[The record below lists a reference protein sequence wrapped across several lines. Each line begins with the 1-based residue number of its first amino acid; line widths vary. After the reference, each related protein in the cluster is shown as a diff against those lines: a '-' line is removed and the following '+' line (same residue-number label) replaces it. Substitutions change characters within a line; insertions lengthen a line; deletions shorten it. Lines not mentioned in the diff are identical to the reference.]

1 MPKALKK
8 ETEKNLAKEEKEKKS
23 ANKYDATTI
32 QVLEGVEAV
41 RKRPGMYI
49 GDTTSRGLHHLVYE
63 VVDNSID
70 EALAGHASFVQVVI
84 DADGSCRV
92 TDDGRGIPVDE
103 HKGQKKSA
111 LEVVMTTL
119 HAGGKFDNKAY
130 RVSGGLHGVGVSVT
144 NALSEWCEVEVKRD
158 GGIHTQSYKRGRP
171 VSKVQ
176 VTGKTKDHGTTVS
189 FMPDK
194 EIFNT
199 IEFSFDVLANR
210 LRELAFLNKGI
221 KVGIR
226 DERNKKE
233 IKEQTFLYKGG
244 ISEFIEYL
252 NRNKNPL
259 HKKIFYVNRV
269 KDGIE
274 AEVALQYNDSY
285 SEEVF
290 SFANNINTVEGGTHL
305 SGFKT
310 ALTRATNQYAKNK
323 EMLKGIEGTL
333 SGTDLTEGLTAVVSV
348 KVPQPQFEGQT
359 KTKLGNGEV
368 EGIVY
373 SVVYEGLGAFYEE
386 NPPIANKIVEK
397 AVLALRAREAAR
409 KARELTRRKGAL
421 DSAALP
427 GKLADCSD
435 SDPKNCEIYL
445 VEGDSA
451 GGSAKQGRD
460 RRFQAIL
467 PLRGKIINVE
477 KARIDKVLSN
487 EEIRTIIT
495 AVGCGIEEEFNL
507 EKLRYNKI
515 ILMCDAD
522 VDGSHIR
529 TLLLTFF
536 YRQMRKLIENGHIYI
551 AQPPLYKIKR
561 GKQEEY
567 VQNEDRMNDMLL
579 QMGIEGVKLKKTKKK
594 GEFSGKDLREILDL
608 TQALEDLERVLY
620 RHGIHLNH
628 YLSAYD
634 AKKGFPIYW
643 VRVPQENFETFLYTE
658 AEREDFL
665 AKWSK
670 KKKSEPAPPKE
681 EKEVKGKEKDK
692 GKTKGKGEAPAEEA
706 ETEPEEDPFEW
717 AEIPEA
723 TEFEKA
729 RKRLARFEFDLTDF
743 AGREGETFE
752 IGDEKK
758 KEAAK
763 SLGEALNWIRGRAK
777 DGMNIQRYKGLGE
790 MNPTQLWD
798 TTMNPETRTVLKVTL
813 EDSVAA
819 DEMFTVLMGDQVEPR
834 RAFIER
840 HARLVRNLDV

>member
-1 MPKALKK
+1 M
-8 ETEKNLAKEEKEKKS
+8 AKEEKEKKKGAAAGS
-23 ANKYDATTI
+23 YDATTI

-49 GDTTSRGLHHLVYE
+49 GDTTLRGLHHLVYE

-70 EALAGHASFVQVVI
+70 EALAGHATHVTVI
-84 DADGSCRV
+84 IQSDGSV
-92 TDDGRGIPVDE
+92 KVSDDGRGIPVDE

-144 NALSEWCEVEVKRD
+144 NALSEWCDVEVRRD
-158 GGIHTQSYKRGRP
+158 GSVHKQTYAAGKPT
-171 VSKVQ
+171 SKVQ
-176 VTGKTKDHGTTVS
+176 VTGKTKERGTTVT
-189 FMPDK
+189 FLADK
-194 EIFNT
+194 KIFEN
-199 IEFSFDVLANR
+199 IEFSYDTLSNR

-221 KVGIR
+221 KVSIR

-233 IKEQTFLYKGG
+233 IKEQTFVYKGG

-259 HKKIFYVNRV
+259 HKKILYVNRT
-269 KDGIE
+269 KDGVE

-290 SFANNINTVEGGTHL
+290 SFANNINTIEGGTHL

-323 EMLKGIEGTL
+323 DMLKGIEGAL

-373 SVVYEGLGAFYEE
+373 SVVYEGLTAFYEE

-397 AVLALRAREAAR
+397 ATLALRAREAAR

-487 EEIRTIIT
+487 EEIRTMIT
-495 AVGCGIEEEFNL
+495 AIGAGISEEFNI

-536 YRQMRKLIENGHIYI
+536 YRQMRKLIEGGHIYI

-561 GKQEEY
+561 GKHEEY
-567 VQNEDRMNDMLL
+567 IQNEEKLNSIL
-579 QMGIEGVKLKKTKKK
+579 MGLGIDNVKFKKLKKKT
-594 GEFSGKDLREILDL
+594 EFSGKDLREILDL
-608 TQALEDLERVLY
+608 TQAMEDLERAISRY
-620 RHGIHLNH
+620 GIHLER
-628 YLSAYD
+628 YLAAYD
-634 AKKGFPIYW
+634 AQKGFPTIL
-643 VRVPQENFETFLYTE
+643 VRIPTEQFETYLYS
-658 AEREDFL
+658 EDEKQDFIT
-665 AKWSK
+665 KWGK
-670 KKKSEPAPPKE
+670 KKKDAPKKAVAEGEEDELEP
-681 EKEVKGKEKDK
+681 
-692 GKTKGKGEAPAEEA
+692 
-706 ETEPEEDPFEW
+706 DPFEW
-717 AEIPEA
+717 TEIPEGL
-723 TEFEKA
+723 EFTKA
-729 RKRLARFEFDLTDF
+729 RKRFTKFEFDLEDYL
-743 AGREGETFE
+743 GREGELFE
-752 IGDEKK
+752 VGDDKK
-758 KEAAK
+758 KEQVK
-763 SLGEALNWIRGRAK
+763 SLAAALTWSKARAK
-777 DGMNIQRYKGLGE
+777 EGMNIQRYKGLGE

-798 TTMNPETRTVLKVTL
+798 TTMNPETRTVLRVTL
-813 EDSVAA
+813 DDVVAA

-834 RAFIER
+834 RLFIER

>member
-1 MPKALKK
+1 MTKAAKK
-8 ETEKNLAKEEKEKKS
+8 ETEKTLAKEEKQKKKS
-23 ANKYDATTI
+23 GEATTGKYDATTI

-49 GDTTSRGLHHLVYE
+49 GDTTARGLHHLVYE

-70 EALAGHASFVQVVI
+70 EALAGHATFVQVVI
-84 DADGSCRV
+84 QADGSCRV
-92 TDDGRGIPVDE
+92 SDDGRGIPVDE
-103 HKGQKKSA
+103 HKGMKKSA

-144 NALSEWCEVEVKRD
+144 NALSEWCEVEVRRD
-158 GGIHTQSYKRGRP
+158 GGIFEQRYEKGKA
-171 VSKVQ
+171 VSKV
-176 VTGKTKDHGTTVS
+176 VNKGKTKEHGTSVT
-189 FMPDK
+189 FLPDK
-194 EIFNT
+194 EIFNS
-199 IEFSFDVLANR
+199 IELTFDTLTNR

-221 KVGIR
+221 KVAIR

-233 IKEQTFLYKGG
+233 IKESVFLYKGG

-259 HKKIFYVNRV
+259 HKKIVYVCRT
-269 KDGIE
+269 KDGVE

-285 SEEVF
+285 SEDIF
-290 SFANNINTVEGGTHL
+290 SFANNINTHEGGTHL

-310 ALTRATNQYAKNK
+310 ALTRATNQHAKNK
-323 EMLKGIEGTL
+323 DMLKGIEGTL

-373 SVVYEGLGAFYEE
+373 SVVYEGLTNFYEE

-435 SDPKNCEIYL
+435 NDPKNCEIYL

-495 AVGCGIEEEFNL
+495 AIGAGISDEFNL
-507 EKLRYNKI
+507 EKLRYHKV

-529 TLLLTFF
+529 TLILTFF
-536 YRQMRKLIENGHIYI
+536 YRQMRKLLEGGHIYI

-561 GKQEEY
+561 GKHEEY
-567 VQNEDRMNDMLL
+567 IQNEDKLNEIL
-579 QMGIEGVKLKKTKKK
+579 MGLGIDGVKLKKGKKK

-608 TQALEDLERVLY
+608 TQAMEDLDRVLS
-620 RHGIHLNH
+620 RHGIHVERFLAAH
-628 YLSAYD
+628 D
-634 AKKGFPIYW
+634 AKKGFPPIL
-643 VRVPQENFETFLYTE
+643 VRNASEHFETFLYSE
-658 AEREDFL
+658 AEKQEFIS
-665 AKWSK
+665 KWMK
-670 KKKSEPAPPKE
+670 KKKETPK
-681 EKEVKGKEKDK
+681 KEVNE
-692 GKTKGKGEAPAEEA
+692 GE
-706 ETEPEEDPFEW
+706 EPESEEDPFEW
-717 AEIPEA
+717 VDITEA
-723 TEFEKA
+723 AEFEKA
-729 RKRLARFEFDLTDF
+729 KKRFSKFEIELTDYL
-743 AGREGETFE
+743 GKEDETFE
-752 IGDEKK
+752 VGDEKR
-758 KEAAK
+758 KETVK
-763 SLGEALNWIRGRAK
+763 SLAAVLAWVKARAK
-777 DGMNIQRYKGLGE
+777 EGMNIQRYKGLGE
-790 MNPTQLWD
+790 MNPQQLWE
-798 TTMNPETRTVLKVTL
+798 TTMDPETRTTLRVTL
-813 EDSVAA
+813 EDAVAA
-819 DEMFTVLMGDQVEPR
+819 DEIFTILMGDQVEPR
-834 RAFIER
+834 RQFIER

>member
-1 MPKALKK
+1 MTKAVKK
-8 ETEKNLAKEEKEKKS
+8 ETEKKTLPKEKKKS
-23 ANKYDATTI
+23 GDQAAKYDATTI

-49 GDTTSRGLHHLVYE
+49 GDTTARGLHHLVYE

-84 DADGSCRV
+84 QSEGSVKV

-144 NALSEWCEVEVKRD
+144 NALSEWCEVEVHRD
-158 GGIHTQSYKRGRP
+158 GGIYKQLYEKGHAKT
-171 VSKVQ
+171 KVQ
-176 VTGKTKDHGTTVS
+176 NIGKAKDHGTTVT
-189 FMPDK
+189 FLPDK
-194 EIFNT
+194 TIFDT
-199 IEFSFDVLANR
+199 VEFSYDILANR

-221 KVGIR
+221 KVSLR

-233 IKEQTFLYKGG
+233 IKEQLFVYKGG

-252 NRNKNPL
+252 NRNKTPL
-259 HKKIFYVNRV
+259 HKKILYVNRT
-269 KDGIE
+269 KDGVE

-285 SEEVF
+285 SEEIF
-290 SFANNINTVEGGTHL
+290 SFANNINTIEGGTHL

-310 ALTRATNQYAKNK
+310 ALTRATNQYAKTK
-323 EMLKGIEGTL
+323 DMLKGIEGAL

-373 SVVYEGLGAFYEE
+373 SVVYEGLTAFYEE

-397 AVLALRAREAAR
+397 ATLALRAREAAR

-487 EEIRTIIT
+487 EEIRTMIT
-495 AVGCGIEEEFNL
+495 AIGAGIAEEFNS
-507 EKLRYNKI
+507 EKLRYHKI

-536 YRQMRKLIENGHIYI
+536 YRQMRKLIEGGHIYI

-561 GKQEEY
+561 GKHEEY
-567 VQNEDRMNDMLL
+567 IQNEEKLNNILMDL
-579 QMGIEGVKLKKTKKK
+579 GIDKVKLKKSKKK
-594 GEFSGKDLREILDL
+594 GEFSGKELREILDL
-608 TQALEDLERVLY
+608 TQAMEDLERVLS
-620 RHGIHLNH
+620 RHGIHIEHFLK
-628 YLSAYD
+628 AYD
-634 AKKGFPIYW
+634 AKKGYPAYL
-643 VRVPQENFETFLYTE
+643 VRNAEEHFETFLYSE
-658 AEREDFL
+658 DEKQDFL
-665 AKWSK
+665 SKWTK
-670 KKKSEPAPPKE
+670 KKKDAPKAEDKE
-681 EKEVKGKEKDK
+681 G
-692 GKTKGKGEAPAEEA
+692 EEA
-706 ETEPEEDPFEW
+706 EPEADPFEW
-717 AEIPEA
+717 SEIPEA

-729 RKRLARFEFDLTDF
+729 RKRFLKFEFDLEDYL
-743 AGREGETFE
+743 GREGDLFE
-752 IGDEKK
+752 ISDEKK
-758 KEAAK
+758 KEQVK
-763 SLGEALNWIRGRAK
+763 SLAAALAWTKVRAK

-813 EDSVAA
+813 DDVVAA

-834 RAFIER
+834 RQFIER

>member
-1 MPKALKK
+1 MVKAVKK
-8 ETEKNLAKEEKEKKS
+8 ETETKLAKKEDKVKKK
-23 ANKYDATTI
+23 AGGGAGTKYDATTI
-32 QVLEGVEAV
+32 QVLEGVDAV
-41 RKRPGMYI
+41 RKRPAMYI
-49 GDTTSRGLHHLVYE
+49 GDTTARGLHHLVYE
-63 VVDNSID
+63 VVDNAID
-70 EALAGHASFVQVVI
+70 EALAGHATLVQVTI
-84 DADGSCRV
+84 QSDGSV
-92 TDDGRGIPVDE
+92 KVVDDGRGIPVDE

-144 NALSEWCEVEVKRD
+144 NALSEWCEVEVRRE
-158 GGIHTQSYKRGRP
+158 GNVYKQTYAAGRP
-171 VSKVQ
+171 TSKVQ
-176 VTGKTKDHGTTVS
+176 VTGKTKERGTIVT
-189 FMPDK
+189 FMADK
-194 EIFNT
+194 KIFNT
-199 IEFSFDVLANR
+199 IDFSYDILTNR

-221 KVGIR
+221 KVSIR

-233 IKEQTFLYKGG
+233 IKEQVFVYKGG

-259 HKKIFYVNRV
+259 HKKILYVNRT
-269 KDGIE
+269 KDGVE

-290 SFANNINTVEGGTHL
+290 SFANNINTIEGGTHL

-323 EMLKGIEGTL
+323 DMLKGIEGAL
-333 SGTDLTEGLTAVVSV
+333 SGTDLTEGLTGVVSV

-373 SVVYEGLGAFYEE
+373 SVVYEGLTAFYEE

-495 AVGCGIEEEFNL
+495 AVGAGIEEEFNI

-536 YRQMRKLIENGHIYI
+536 YRQMRKLIEGGHIYI

-561 GKQEEY
+561 GKHEEY
-567 VQNEDRMNDMLL
+567 IQNEDRFNEIL
-579 QMGIEGVKLKKTKKK
+579 MGLGVDGVKLKKLKKK
-594 GEFSGKDLREILDL
+594 EGFAAKDLQEILDL
-608 TQALEDLERVLY
+608 TQAVEDLERVLS
-620 RHGIHLNH
+620 RHGIHLDRF
-628 YLSAYD
+628 LAAYD
-634 AKKGFPIYW
+634 PKKGFPPYW
-643 VRVPQENFETFLYTE
+643 VKIPQEHFETFLYSE
-658 AEREDFL
+658 AEKEDFI

-670 KKKSEPAPPKE
+670 KKKEAPKA
-681 EKEVKGKEKDK
+681 EVEGKE
-692 GKTKGKGEAPAEEA
+692 A
-706 ETEPEEDPFEW
+706 EPEPDPFEW
-717 AEIPEA
+717 IEITEA
-723 TEFEKA
+723 AEFEKA
-729 RKRLARFEFDLTDF
+729 RKRFAKFEFDIQDYP
-743 AGREGETFE
+743 GIEGELFE
-752 IGDEKK
+752 IGDDKK
-758 KEAAK
+758 KEQVK
-763 SLGEALNWIRGRAK
+763 SLAGVLAWVKARAK
-777 DGMNIQRYKGLGE
+777 EGMNIQRYKGLGE
-790 MNPTQLWD
+790 MNPTQLWE
-798 TTMNPETRTVLKVTL
+798 TTMNPETRTVLRVTL
-813 EDSVAA
+813 DDAVAA
-819 DEMFTVLMGDQVEPR
+819 DEIFTILMGDQVEPR
-834 RAFIER
+834 RQFIER

>member
-1 MPKALKK
+1 MTKAEKK
-8 ETEKNLAKEEKEKKS
+8 ETEKKLAKNEEKEKKV
-23 ANKYDATTI
+23 KTGTYDATTI

-49 GDTTSRGLHHLVYE
+49 GDTTARGLHHLVYE

-70 EALAGHASFVQVVI
+70 EALAGHATFVQVVI
-84 DADGSCRV
+84 QADGSCRV
-92 TDDGRGIPVDE
+92 SDDGRGIPVDE
-103 HKGQKKSA
+103 HKGMKKSA

-144 NALSEWCEVEVKRD
+144 NALSEWCEVEVRRD
-158 GGIHTQSYKRGRP
+158 GGIFKQSYEKGK
-171 VSKVQ
+171 VASKVQ
-176 VTGKTKDHGTTVS
+176 NIGKTKEHGTTVT
-189 FMPDK
+189 FLPDK
-194 EIFNT
+194 EIFST
-199 IEFSFDVLANR
+199 IEFTFDTLANR

-221 KVGIR
+221 KVSIR

-233 IKEQTFLYKGG
+233 IKESVFQYKGG

-259 HKKIFYVNRV
+259 HKKIIYVNRV

-285 SEEVF
+285 SEDIF
-290 SFANNINTVEGGTHL
+290 SFANNINTHEGGTHL

-310 ALTRATNQYAKNK
+310 ALTRATNQYAKTK
-323 EMLKGIEGTL
+323 DMLKGIEGTL
-333 SGTDLTEGLTAVVSV
+333 SGTDLTEGLTAVISV

-373 SVVYEGLGAFYEE
+373 SVVYEGLTNFYEE

-397 AVLALRAREAAR
+397 ATLALRAREAAR

-435 SDPKNCEIYL
+435 NDPKNCEIYL

-495 AVGCGIEEEFNL
+495 AIGAGISEEFNV
-507 EKLRYNKI
+507 EKLRYHKV

-529 TLLLTFF
+529 TLILTFF
-536 YRQMRKLIENGHIYI
+536 YRQMRKLLEGGHIYI

-561 GKQEEY
+561 GKHEEY
-567 VQNEDRMNDMLL
+567 IQNEDKLNEILMSL
-579 QMGIEGVKLKKTKKK
+579 GIENVKLKKGKKK

-608 TQALEDLERVLY
+608 TQAMEDLDRVLS
-620 RHGIHLNH
+620 RHGIHIERFLAAH
-628 YLSAYD
+628 D
-634 AKKGFPIYW
+634 AKKGFPPIL
-643 VRVPQENFETFLYTE
+643 VRNTLEHFETFLYSQ
-658 AEREDFL
+658 AEKDEFIS
-665 AKWSK
+665 KWTK
-670 KKKSEPAPPKE
+670 TKKSAPK
-681 EKEVKGKEKDK
+681 KEVKDG
-692 GKTKGKGEAPAEEA
+692 EEA
-706 ETEPEEDPFEW
+706 EPEEDPFEW
-717 AEIPEA
+717 VDITEA
-723 TEFEKA
+723 AEFEKA
-729 RKRLARFEFDLTDF
+729 KKRFAKFEIELTDYLGKEDEVF
-743 AGREGETFE
+743 EVADAKNKETV
-752 IGDEKK
+752 
-758 KEAAK
+758 K
-763 SLGEALNWIRGRAK
+763 SLAAVLAWVKARAK

-790 MNPTQLWD
+790 MNPQQLWE
-798 TTMNPETRTVLKVTL
+798 TTMDPATRTTLRVTL
-813 EDSVAA
+813 EDAVAA
-819 DEMFTVLMGDQVEPR
+819 DEIFTILMGDQVEPR
-834 RAFIER
+834 RQFIER

>member
-1 MPKALKK
+1 MPKV
-8 ETEKNLAKEEKEKKS
+8 ENQKEKTLPKEKTT
-23 ANKYDATTI
+23 AKYDATQI
-32 QVLEGVEAV
+32 QVLEGVDAV

-49 GDTTSRGLHHLVYE
+49 GDTTARGLHHLVYE

-70 EALAGHASFVQVVI
+70 EALAGHATFVQVVI
-84 DADGSCRV
+84 QEDGSCKV
-92 TDDGRGIPVDE
+92 SDDGRGIPVDE
-103 HKGQKKSA
+103 HKGLKKSA

-144 NALSEWCEVEVKRD
+144 NALSEWCEVEVHRD
-158 GGIHTQSYKRGRP
+158 GGIFTQSYKEGK
-171 VSKVQ
+171 VASKVQ
-176 VTGKTKDHGTTVS
+176 NKGKAKDTGTTVM

-194 EIFNT
+194 KIFDT
-199 IEFSFDVLANR
+199 VELSYDTLSNR
-210 LRELAFLNKGI
+210 LRELAFLNRGI

-226 DERNKKE
+226 DERVKKE

-252 NRNKNPL
+252 NRNKQPL
-259 HKKIFYVNRV
+259 HKKIIYVNRT

-274 AEVALQYNDSY
+274 AEVSLQYNDSY
-285 SEEVF
+285 SEDVF
-290 SFANNINTVEGGTHL
+290 SFANNINTHEGGTHL

-310 ALTRATNQYAKNK
+310 ALTRATNQYAKGK
-323 EMLKGIEGTL
+323 DLLKGIEGSL
-333 SGTDLTEGLTAVVSV
+333 QGGDLTEGLTAVISV

-373 SVVYEGLGAFYEE
+373 SVVYEGLTAFFEE
-386 NPPIANKIVEK
+386 NPPIANKIIEK
-397 AVLALRAREAAR
+397 ATLALRAREAAR

-435 SDPKNCEIYL
+435 EDPKSCELYL

-495 AVGCGIEEEFNL
+495 ALGAGIAEEFNL
-507 EKLRYNKI
+507 EKLRYHKI

-529 TLLLTFF
+529 TLLLTFM
-536 YRQMRKLIENGHIYI
+536 YRQMRKLMENGHVYI

-561 GKQEEY
+561 GKHEEY
-567 VQNEDRMNDMLL
+567 VQSEDKMNKMLL
-579 QMGIEGVKLKKTKKK
+579 DMGLEGVKVKRQKK
-594 GEFSGKDLREILDL
+594 GAAFSGKELREILDL
-608 TQALEDLERVLY
+608 VQAIDDLEKAIY
-620 RHGIHLNH
+620 KHGVHLDK
-628 YLSAYD
+628 LLAAQDS
-634 AKKGFPIYW
+634 KKGIPSIL
-643 VRVPQENFETFLYTE
+643 VKNPAEQFETFLFSE
-658 AEREDFL
+658 EEREDFIS
-665 AKWSK
+665 KWSK
-670 KKKSEPAPPKE
+670 KKPAKPAKE
-681 EKEVKGKEKDK
+681 EKPKAKDAKGKEK
-692 GKTKGKGEAPAEEA
+692 EEEPAEEA
-706 ETEPEEDPFEW
+706 DEKDPYEW
-717 AEIPEA
+717 IEIPEA
-723 TEFEKA
+723 KEFEKVK
-729 RKRLARFEFDLTDF
+729 KRLEKYNLEIADYLE
-743 AGREGETFE
+743 REGEFFE

-758 KEAAK
+758 VEPVRSLAQVLAWCKE
-763 SLGEALNWIRGRAK
+763 RAK
-777 DGMNIQRYKGLGE
+777 EGMNIQRYKGLGE
-790 MNPTQLWD
+790 MNPQQLWE
-798 TTMNPETRTVLKVTL
+798 TTMDPAQRTLLKVTL
-813 EDSVAA
+813 DDAVAA
-819 DEMFTVLMGDQVEPR
+819 DEIFTVLMGDQVEPR
-834 RAFIER
+834 RQFIER
-840 HARLVRNLDV
+840 HARLVRNLDI